1 MDEARGSPTPL
12 DGLCLPVVRPELRDD
27 VCTHPPRGPTL
38 KALYGYVR
46 PHRWAVVLGLLCAPV
61 LASLSAVLLGVTLGV
76 VAVVGVGVAPVI
88 PKIGRPPS
96 AGDRS
101 RRGGGAQGVA
111 PWRAQRSGTDERNF
125 VNTASAPT
133 TDETSLSAR
142 ETLKALYVYVR
153 PHRRAVALGLLCALV
168 GAAGGL
174 LQPLA
179 TKALVD
185 RLASGDTIAGILVA
199 LTVLVVLG
207 TAVEAFGA
215 YVLER
220 TAESVVLAARRTL
233 VGRLLRLRIAEW
245 ERIPPGDLMS
255 RVTSDTTLLR
265 SVSTQAVVSAAT
277 GAVAFVAAVVVM
289 AFLDVVLLG
298 VTLGVVVLVGGAVM
312 LVMPRIAR
320 ATERAQ
326 DAVGEISVVL
336 ERALGA
342 FRTVKASGAEERE
355 TARVEAAARRAW
367 RHGVQSAKWE
377 AVAGSADE
385 LAVQLAFL
393 AVLGVGGARVASGE
407 IPVSTLI
414 AFLLYLFYLIEPVS
428 RLVDAA
434 SQYQEGAAAISRI
447 AQVER
452 LAVEPVEPVE
462 PTAGPKDALPRQG
475 AAVPGPAS
483 VRFEDVSF
491 RYRPGRPYVQR
502 QVSFEVPGAGMTAFV
517 GPSGA
522 GKSTVFALVERFYE
536 ADGGRVLVDGKD
548 VRDWSLSEL
557 RSAIGYVEQD
567 APVLAGTLRENLV
580 FAAPGATDDDI
591 RDVVARTRL
600 DTLAERLPH
609 GLDTP
614 VGHRGSKL
622 SGGERQRIAIARTLL
637 RRPRLLL
644 LDEATSQLDA
654 VNELALRDVIVE
666 VALETTVL
674 VVAHRLSTV
683 TGADRIVVMDAGR
696 VRAVGT
702 HEQLVGEDRLY
713 ARLAAT
719 QLLAPAR

>member
-1 MDEARGSPTPL
+1 M
-12 DGLCLPVVRPELRDD
+12 
-27 VCTHPPRGPTL
+27 
-38 KALYGYVR
+38 
-46 PHRWAVVLGLLCAPV
+46 
-61 LASLSAVLLGVTLGV
+61 
-76 VAVVGVGVAPVI
+76 
-88 PKIGRPPS
+88 
-96 AGDRS
+96 
-101 RRGGGAQGVA
+101 
-111 PWRAQRSGTDERNF
+111 
-125 VNTASAPT
+125 NTASAPT
-133 TDETSLSAR
+133 TDETRETPLSAR
-142 ETLKALYVYVR
+142 KTVTALYAYVR
-153 PHRRAVALGLLCALV
+153 PHRWAVVLGLLCALV

-185 RLASGDTIAGILVA
+185 RLASGDTVAGILIA
-199 LTVLVVLG
+199 LTVLMVLG

-220 TAESVVLAARRTL
+220 TAESVVLAARRSL
-233 VGRLLRLRIAEW
+233 LGRLLRLRLAEW

-265 SVSTQAVVSAAT
+265 AVSTQAVVSAAT
-277 GAVAFVAAVVVM
+277 GAVAFVAAIVM
-289 AFLDVVLLG
+289 MAYLDVVLLG
-298 VTLGVVVLVGGAVM
+298 VTLGVVVLVGGAVA

-326 DAVGEISVVL
+326 EAVGEISVAL

-367 RHGVQSAKWE
+367 RHGVKSAKWE

-393 AVLGVGGARVASGE
+393 AVLAVGGARVASGE

-428 RLVDAA
+428 KLIDAVT
-434 SQYQEGAAAISRI
+434 SYQEGAAAISRI
-447 AQVER
+447 AHVE
-452 LAVEPVEPVE
+452 LLSTE
-462 PTAGPKDALPRQG
+462 PTHRRTALPRQG
-475 AAVPGPAS
+475 TAVPGPAS

-491 RYRPGRPYVQR
+491 RYRPGLPYVHR
-502 QVSFEVPGAGMTAFV
+502 HVSFEVPGTGVTAFV

-522 GKSTVFALVERFYE
+522 GKSTVFALIERFYE
-536 ADGGRVLVDGKD
+536 VTSGRVLVDGKD
-548 VRDWSLSEL
+548 VQDWSLAEL

-580 FAAPGATDDDI
+580 FAAPRATDDEI
-591 RDVVARTRL
+591 RDVLARTKL
-600 DTLAERLPH
+600 GDLVERLPH

-622 SGGERQRIAIARTLL
+622 SGGERQRIAIARALL
-637 RRPRLLL
+637 RKPRLLL

-654 VNELALRDVIVE
+654 VNELALRDVVTD
-666 VALETTVL
+666 VARETTVL

-683 TGADRIVVMDAGR
+683 TGADRIVVMECGR
-696 VRAVGT
+696 VRSVGT
-702 HEQLVGEDRLY
+702 HEELVAQDRLY

-719 QLLAPAR
+719 QLLAPAQ

>member
-1 MDEARGSPTPL
+1 MTTDETSPS
-12 DGLCLPVVRPELRDD
+12 VRET
-27 VCTHPPRGPTL
+27 V
-38 KALYGYVR
+38 KALGAYVR
-46 PHRWAVVLGLLCAPV
+46 PHRW
-61 LASLSAVLLGVTLGV
+61 
-76 VAVVGVGVAPVI
+76 
-88 PKIGRPPS
+88 
-96 AGDRS
+96 
-101 RRGGGAQGVA
+101 
-111 PWRAQRSGTDERNF
+111 
-125 VNTASAPT
+125 
-133 TDETSLSAR
+133 
-142 ETLKALYVYVR
+142 
-153 PHRRAVALGLLCALV
+153 AVALGLLCALA

-185 RLASGDTIAGILVA
+185 RLASGETIAGILVA
-199 LTVLVVLG
+199 LTVLVLLG

-233 VGRLLRLRIAEW
+233 AGRLMRLRIAEW

-265 SVSTQAVVSAAT
+265 AVSTHAVVSAAT
-277 GAVAFVAAVVVM
+277 GAVSFVAAIVM
-289 AFLDVVLLG
+289 MAYLDVVLLG
-298 VTLGVVVLVGGAVM
+298 VTLGVVAVVGGAVM

-320 ATERAQ
+320 ATERSQ
-326 DAVGEISVVL
+326 EAVGDISIVL

-355 TARVEAAARRAW
+355 TARVEAAAQRAW
-367 RHGVQSAKWE
+367 RHGVKSAKWE

-428 RLVDAA
+428 KLIDAVT
-434 SQYQEGAAAISRI
+434 SYQEGAAAISRI
-447 AQVER
+447 AQVEH
-452 LAVEPVEPVE
+452 LATE
-462 PTAGPKDALPRQG
+462 PTARRQALPGQARPTRP
-475 AAVPGPAS
+475 AAVPGPVS

-491 RYRPGRPYVQR
+491 RYRPGLPYTHR
-502 QVSFEVPGAGMTAFV
+502 QVSFDVPRTGMTAFV

-522 GKSTVFALVERFYE
+522 GKSTVFALIERFYD
-536 ADGGRVLVDGKD
+536 ATDGRVLVDGTD
-548 VRDWSLSEL
+548 VQDWPLPEL
-557 RSAIGYVEQD
+557 RSVIGHVEQD

-591 RDVVARTRL
+591 RDALARTRL
-600 DTLAERLPH
+600 DTLVERLPH

-622 SGGERQRIAIARTLL
+622 SGGERQRIALARALL
-637 RRPRLLL
+637 RKPRLLL

-654 VNELALRDVIVE
+654 VNERAVRDAITE
-666 VALETTVL
+666 VARETTVL

-683 TGADRIVVMDAGR
+683 TGADRIVVMDGGH
-696 VRAVGT
+696 VRSVGT
-702 HEQLVGEDRLY
+702 HEELVTLDRLY
-713 ARLAAT
+713 AQLAAT
-719 QLLAPAR
+719 QLLTPAT

>member
-1 MDEARGSPTPL
+1 M
-12 DGLCLPVVRPELRDD
+12 
-27 VCTHPPRGPTL
+27 
-38 KALYGYVR
+38 
-46 PHRWAVVLGLLCAPV
+46 
-61 LASLSAVLLGVTLGV
+61 
-76 VAVVGVGVAPVI
+76 
-88 PKIGRPPS
+88 
-96 AGDRS
+96 
-101 RRGGGAQGVA
+101 
-111 PWRAQRSGTDERNF
+111 
-125 VNTASAPT
+125 NTASAPT

-142 ETLKALYVYVR
+142 ETVKALGAYVR
-153 PHRRAVALGLLCALV
+153 PHRWAVALGLLCALA

-174 LQPLA
+174 AQPLA
-179 TKALVD
+179 TKALMD
-185 RLASGDTIAGILVA
+185 RLATGETIAAILIA
-199 LTVLVVLG
+199 LTALVLLG

-245 ERIPPGDLMS
+245 ERVAPGDLMS

-265 SVSTQAVVSAAT
+265 AVSTQAVVSAAS
-277 GAVAFVAAVVVM
+277 GAVTLVAAIVMM

-298 VTLGVVVLVGGAVM
+298 VTLGVVVLVGGAVALM
-312 LVMPRIAR
+312 MPRIAR

-326 DAVGEISVVL
+326 EAVGEISVAL
-336 ERALGA
+336 ERVFGA

-355 TARVEAAARRAW
+355 AARVEAAAQRAW
-367 RHGVQSAKWE
+367 RHGVKSAKWE
-377 AVAGSADE
+377 CLAGSADE

-393 AVLGVGGARVASGE
+393 AVLAVGGARVASGE

-428 RLVDAA
+428 KLVDAV
-434 SQYQEGAAAISRI
+434 SSYQEGAAALSRI

-452 LAVEPVEPVE
+452 LAAEPAARQE
-462 PTAGPKDALPRQG
+462 GALPRQG
-475 AAVPGPAS
+475 TAVQGPAS
-483 VRFEDVSF
+483 VCFEDVSF
-491 RYRPGRPYVQR
+491 RYGRGLPYTHQ
-502 QVSFEVPGAGMTAFV
+502 QVSFEVPGTGMTAFV

-522 GKSTVFALVERFYE
+522 GKSTVFALIERFHE
-536 ADGGRVLVDGKD
+536 TTGGRVLVDGTD
-548 VRDWSLSEL
+548 VRDWPLAEL

-567 APVLAGTLRENLV
+567 APVLAGTLRENLL
-580 FAAPGATDDDI
+580 FAAPGASDDSV
-591 RDVVARTRL
+591 REVLARTKL
-600 DTLAERLPH
+600 DTLVERLPH

-622 SGGERQRIAIARTLL
+622 SGGERQRIAIARALL
-637 RRPRLLL
+637 RKPRLLL

-654 VNELALRDVIVE
+654 VNELALREVIAE
-666 VALETTVL
+666 VARATTVL

-702 HEQLVGEDRLY
+702 HEELVTEDPLY
-713 ARLAAT
+713 AQLAAT